1 MENEVK
7 QEPIYLDYGSN
18 KIDQNQFFT
27 RAADNV
33 YNWVNSQSWSHKR
46 KEKFLNA
53 YSDLMSKGIT
63 GASNTSGQWELNLS
77 QKLNLD
83 SMPKKDQEMYHEAA
97 YYILQQ
103 MSGIT
108 PKETEEK
115 KKEEEKKDLPLF
127 DNKYFTQQFQGYI
140 GNQRYGGRNYTTD
153 EWNNIDQADSV
164 TGIRG
169 TSNRAKILAD
179 MLEGYSKTLEDGK
192 QKFEGTAHTDLNDL
206 KSKISNA
213 VQALRDGTWD
223 QNDVDALNRLG
234 INPETYM
241 STGAND
247 QITLQDGTVLTR
259 QQAADAYNEQ
269 QQKIAQAEALKKQ
282 QEEQAKINANAG
294 VSSRLDG
301 IFGHEAKTQSR
312 QYNEWLAS
320 QVGTGQEGYNNVNTL
335 VQSLLEKGYTQGL
348 NQAEKK
354 QLGNL
359 LYHIRNNNPTYQ
371 GLGYGQKTGI
381 TQEEFNELLTHKNLN
396 SQNINDYIRLP
407 WQTSDGRNIYADNK
421 GSIYYVKPKDNK
433 KLNPL
438 KLDRSKI
445 NEYRQNYLLSAT
457 EEGKRQLAGQR
468 GLFEGGLKEKA
479 VDTARMTA
487 LGEDIA
493 SAIAAFVPEYGT
505 AISAGLSLD
514 SLKNDFIADAL
525 DDSVSTGQMLGN
537 AAINLGLGVVGLIPG
552 VKIATRMG
560 KWGKAIGKLAPQ
572 VLSGGLIA
580 QQALSQHPQ
589 VLESWKKAAAGKD
602 LTINDWKNIGQSLR
616 WISGGVKV
624 GKATHNTLKYGKT
637 NPGKVSGK
645 EIQTTKNGKAS
656 TAKITNEE
664 FETLNSKKTLEDAN
678 KFLQSTEGGKGHTI
692 SEADFKTGRFRNIPT
707 GFGKTRRRIQGKN
720 YTDQAELTPQQRQL
734 QQKYTAADAAARQRV
749 LEGRGMYRFLPQR
762 FRPIL
767 ANAPTN
773 YQIYGSPYVSTTSVP
788 QESTKK
794 QYVTPVA
801 SRESLVI
808 GNRRKYV
815 KPESSKHDAIYV
827 KNSKGEREKISS
839 VSSKFKKS
847 ESPKEV
853 YDSKRRSDI
862 AEVKDF
868 KDMYLGTKEHRPGKS
883 FARGYGSS
891 KVPEVGEI
899 KIGNV
904 TLKLEEPPKSVV
916 YFRNSVVK
924 TLEKELGKVKKDNLK
939 EYAHYLRLLKSK
951 GWLKS
956 GGKINS
962 FDLNGTISEFLNKQ
976 K

>member
-103 MSGIT
+103 MSDIT
-108 PKETEEK
+108 PKESEEK
-115 KKEEEKKDLPLF
+115 KKEEEKKNLPLF

-140 GNQRYGGRNYTTD
+140 GNQRYGGQNYTTD
-153 EWNNIDQADSV
+153 EWNNIDQVDSV

-192 QKFEGTAHTDLNDL
+192 YNFEGTAYSDLNDL

-213 VQALRDGTWD
+213 VQTLRDGTWD
-223 QNDVDALNRLG
+223 QNDVDSLNRLG
-234 INPETYM
+234 INPETYL

-269 QQKIAQAEALKKQ
+269 QQKIAQAEELKKQ
-282 QEEQAKINANAG
+282 QEEQAKTNANAG
-294 VSSRLDG
+294 VSTRLDG
-301 IFGHEAKTQSR
+301 IFGHEAKTQSQ

-335 VQSLLEKGYTQGL
+335 VQSLLEKGYTQGGL
-348 NQAEKK
+348 NQADKK

-359 LYHIRNNNPTYQ
+359 LYHIRNNNPAYQ

-421 GSIYYVKPKDNK
+421 GSIYYVKPKDHK

-445 NEYRQNYLLSAT
+445 NEYKQNYLLSAT

-656 TAKITNEE
+656 TAKIKNEE

-678 KFLQSTEGGKGHTI
+678 TFLQSTKGGKGHTI

-734 QQKYTAADAAARQRV
+734 QQKYTAADAAARQKV

-773 YQIYGSPYVSTTSVP
+773 YQIYGSPYVKASVTKQP
-788 QESTKK
+788 EIDQNPTQIQQSKPKQLPDRTPHITPKDVGLPKNTNLYAYYNNRIGRTGNINRAGKPINKGQDYNATVNFTPNGEKLNIKISNGELIISDGSKVVTQQKLRTDNYTQDAKLAIGKAIQKQREQLISDRKIRKHFTKEFIQSLKDLKK
-794 QYVTPVA
+794 QGLLF
-801 SRESLVI
+801 RHG
-808 GNRRKYV
+808 GN
-815 KPESSKHDAIYV
+815 
-827 KNSKGEREKISS
+827 
-839 VSSKFKKS
+839 
-847 ESPKEV
+847 
-853 YDSKRRSDI
+853 
-862 AEVKDF
+862 
-868 KDMYLGTKEHRPGKS
+868 L
-883 FARGYGSS
+883 
-891 KVPEVGEI
+891 
-899 KIGNV
+899 
-904 TLKLEEPPKSVV
+904 
-916 YFRNSVVK
+916 
-924 TLEKELGKVKKDNLK
+924 NL
-939 EYAHYLRLLKSK
+939 
-951 GWLKS
+951 
-956 GGKINS
+956 I
-962 FDLNGTISEFLNKQ
+962 ISEFLSKQ